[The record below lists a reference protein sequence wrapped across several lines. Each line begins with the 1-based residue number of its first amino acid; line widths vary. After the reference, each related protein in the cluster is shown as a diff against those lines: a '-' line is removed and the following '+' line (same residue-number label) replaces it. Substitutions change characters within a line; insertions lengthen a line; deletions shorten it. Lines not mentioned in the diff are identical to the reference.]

1 MTEGMIA
8 NCKKCLSNLMQCE
21 DIYTSDD
28 PIGNFAK
35 ALLNYHDHYQD
46 THSSTW
52 CRFHPKVHVEK
63 IILIIFIKSIFFFL
77 MGCYY
82 MQHETFLER
91 EQNQQATN
99 RTNPTNIINY
109 HLFTDDTVYK
119 ASKRD
124 AQIRKCIGGEN
135 EYKLFDRLS
144 SN

>member
-109 HLFTDDTVYK
+109 HLLIDF
-119 ASKRD
+119 
-124 AQIRKCIGGEN
+124 IH
-135 EYKLFDRLS
+135 
-144 SN
+144 

>member
-1 MTEGMIA
+1 
-8 NCKKCLSNLMQCE
+8 MQCE

-52 CRFHPKVHVEK
+52 CRFHPKVEILILIK
-63 IILIIFIKSIFFFL
+63 IINILFLI
-77 MGCYY
+77 GCYY

-99 RTNPTNIINY
+99 RTNPTNITHY
-109 HLFTDDTVYK
+109 HLLIDF
-119 ASKRD
+119 
-124 AQIRKCIGGEN
+124 IHW
-135 EYKLFDRLS
+135 
-144 SN
+144 